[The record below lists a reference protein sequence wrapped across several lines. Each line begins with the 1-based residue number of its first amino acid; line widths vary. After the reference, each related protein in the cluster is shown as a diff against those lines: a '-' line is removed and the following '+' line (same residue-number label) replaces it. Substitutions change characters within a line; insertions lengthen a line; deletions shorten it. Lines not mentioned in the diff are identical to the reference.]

1 MGGEITVASEV
12 DKGTTFQFNLKLGRI
27 DTDEPVAARPDA
39 TADETKVTDAD
50 ILLVEDNLV
59 NQKVATAMLKKLG
72 CKVTVVPNGARALE
86 QIALRTFDLIFMDCQ
101 MPIMDGFETTR
112 AIRQMV
118 GAIHDIPI
126 VAMTAHALKED
137 RQRCLDVG
145 MDDYLAKPV
154 HRDALISILKKY
166 CG

>member
-1 MGGEITVASEV
+1 VITGETVE
-12 DKGTTFQFNLKLGRI
+12 I
-27 DTDEPVAARPDA
+27 DAN
-39 TADETKVTDAD
+39 

-59 NQKVATAMLKKLG
+59 NQKVATAMLKKIG
-72 CKVTVVPNGARALE
+72 CGVTVAPNGARALE
-86 QIALRTFDLIFMDCQ
+86 QIALRKFDLIFMDCQ
-101 MPIMDGFETTR
+101 MPIMDGFEATR

-118 GAIHDIPI
+118 GDIRDIPI

-145 MDDYLAKPV
+145 MNDYLAKPV
-154 HRDALISILKKY
+154 HRDALVAVLQKY